1 MSIQANQTFHA
12 SLQMR
17 TFTPNVEEV
26 QALRATEQELHVL
39 RRQLFHRRLV
49 FVDGAV
55 DHVGLFLLQ
64 HDHARLNRVFDA
76 KACDDTRT
84 LLPDAVATISGLPL
98 SGRVPPSVRNVSAL
112 YMKWA
117 GGNNTHG
124 STMKTL
130 EASVKFSAT
139 PPAFRETRK
148 TSTSVF
154 FIKYSILL

>member
-1 MSIQANQTFHA
+1 MLIQANRTFRA
-12 SLQMR
+12 SPRMR
-17 TFTPNVEEV
+17 TLTPNFEQV
-26 QALRATEQELHVL
+26 QTLRATEQELHVL
-39 RRQLFHRRLV
+39 RRQLLHRRLV
-49 FVDGAV
+49 LVDGSV
-55 DHVGLFLLQ
+55 DHVGLLLLQ
-64 HDHARLNRVFDA
+64 HNHARLNRVFDA
-76 KACDDTRT
+76 KACDDTRA
-84 LLPDAVATISGLPL
+84 LLTDAVATISGLPL
-98 SGRVPPSVRNVSAL
+98 SGRVPPSVRNVSVL

-130 EASVKFSAT
+130 EASVKFRAT